1 MIMTTIC
8 NKVRPEARQAE
19 RLKEIMLGSQ
29 AAAAGP
35 AQLSVTL
42 AGPADLPD
50 AERVMR
56 EVLASDLGGYRPQWH
71 HDLDNL
77 EAAYLRRP
85 RSALLVA
92 RLGGEMLGTAAVR
105 PCELASPPNPG
116 WLAERY
122 NQSDACQLVRV
133 WVSCQARR
141 RGLGRVL
148 VEHAV
153 AWSTG
158 PGGYSRVYLHT
169 DAGVPG
175 SEAFWRSLPAR
186 EVHDSRPDPF
196 HCVHFEID
204 AKTLLCRAR

>member
-1 MIMTTIC
+1 MFA
-8 NKVRPEARQAE
+8 P
-19 RLKEIMLGSQ
+19 Q
-29 AAAAGP
+29 AATVGT
-35 AQLSVTL
+35 AQLRVTL
-42 AGPADLPD
+42 AESPDLPD
-50 AERVMR
+50 AELVMR
-56 EVLASDLGGYRPQWH
+56 EVLESDLGGYRPQWH
-71 HDLDNL
+71 QDLDNL

-92 RLGGEMLGTAAVR
+92 RLGGELLGTAAVR

-122 NQSDACQLVRV
+122 DQSDVCQLVRV
-133 WVSCQARR
+133 WVSGRGRR
-141 RGLGRVL
+141 RGLGRAL

-158 PGGYSRVYLHT
+158 PGGYGRVYLHT

-175 SEAFWRSLPAR
+175 AEAFWRSLPVR

-196 HCVHFEID
+196 NCVHFEID
-204 AKTLLCRAR
+204 TEALLHHAD

>member
-1 MIMTTIC
+1 
-8 NKVRPEARQAE
+8 
-19 RLKEIMLGSQ
+19 MLAPQ
-29 AAAAGP
+29 AATVAT

-42 AGPADLPD
+42 AGPGDLPD

-56 EVLASDLGGYRPQWH
+56 EVLESDLGGYRAQWH
-71 HDLDNL
+71 QDLDDL

-92 RLGGEMLGTAAVR
+92 RIGGELLGTAAVR
-105 PCELASPPNPG
+105 PCELASPPNPR

-122 NQSDACQLVRV
+122 NQPDVCQLVRV
-133 WVSCQARR
+133 WVCGRGRR
-141 RGLGRVL
+141 RGLGRAL
-148 VEHAV
+148 VEHAA

-158 PGGYSRVYLHT
+158 PGGYRRVYLHT

-175 SEAFWRSLPAR
+175 AEAFWRALPAR

-196 HCVHFEID
+196 NCVHFEID
-204 AKTLLCRAR
+204 AEALLHRAR

>member
-1 MIMTTIC
+1 L
-8 NKVRPEARQAE
+8 A
-19 RLKEIMLGSQ
+19 LQ
-29 AAAAGP
+29 AATAGA

-56 EVLASDLGGYRPQWH
+56 EVLDSDLGGYRPQWH
-71 HDLDNL
+71 QDLDDL

-92 RLGGEMLGTAAVR
+92 RLEGEALGTAAVR

-122 NQSDACQLVRV
+122 NQPDVCQLVRV
-133 WVSCQARR
+133 WVSGRARR
-141 RGLGRVL
+141 RGAGRVL
-148 VEHAV
+148 VEQAV
-153 AWSTG
+153 AWSAG
-158 PGGYSRVYLHT
+158 PGGYRRVYLHT

-175 SEAFWRSLPAR
+175 AEAFWRSLPGH

-196 HCVHFEID
+196 NCVHFEIEPE
-204 AKTLLCRAR
+204 ALLHRAG

>member
-1 MIMTTIC
+1 MSA
-8 NKVRPEARQAE
+8 P
-19 RLKEIMLGSQ
+19 Q
-29 AAAAGP
+29 AAAVGT

-42 AGPADLPD
+42 AEPPDLPD

-56 EVLASDLGGYRPQWH
+56 EVLETDLGGYRPKWH
-71 HDLDNL
+71 RDLDDL
-77 EAAYLRRP
+77 QAAYLRRP
-85 RSALLVA
+85 RAALLVA
-92 RLGGEMLGTAAVR
+92 RLGGELLGTAAVR

-122 NQSDACQLVRV
+122 NQPDVCQLVRV
-133 WVSCQARR
+133 WVCGRGRR
-141 RGLGRVL
+141 RGLGRAL
-148 VEHAV
+148 VEQAV

-175 SEAFWRSLPAR
+175 AEAFWRSLPAR

-196 HCVHFEID
+196 NCVHFEID
-204 AKTLLCRAR
+204 TEALLHRPG